1 MIESKHNYRLKGI
14 LGIVFGL
21 LCLGSFLIGDNTK
34 LVIPISD
41 IFLVRYFVVICIL
54 NGGLYFIVAGILI
67 LRGVFV
73 PRLAETNSEYK
84 EVRAKG
90 ILISLV
96 LLSPFLISLFTT
108 IFTVSETNFWKV
120 LGSLVFIY
128 VVWLLYSNLR
138 ILRVSRKNDG
148 I

>member
-14 LGIVFGL
+14 LGVVFGL

-41 IFLVRYFVVICIL
+41 MFLVKYFVVICIL
-54 NGGLYFIVAGILI
+54 NGSLYFIVAGILI

-84 EVRAKG
+84 KVRAKG
-90 ILISLV
+90 ILISLL
-96 LLSPFLISLFTT
+96 LLSPFLLSLFTT
-108 IFTVSETNFWKV
+108 IFTVSETNVWKV
-120 LGSLVFIY
+120 LGSLAAIY
-128 VVWLLYSNLR
+128 VMWLLYSNLK
-138 ILRVSRKNDG
+138 ILRFSKRD
-148 I
+148 